1 MGLIR
6 VGFFEDFKGADTLL
20 IDVNAEG
27 LRGLITW
34 VREVMPSSRQIPLND
49 CPGVTLQPGTHV
61 QASCVRDDAGL
72 LRTGERAFAWR
83 RSEDGWTDVVDK
95 LAAMQTGGCHQYLDG
110 PRDDVQ
116 VIASIG
122 EYGDEWWCRH
132 GS

>member
-6 VGFFEDFKGADTLL
+6 VGFFEGFKGADTLL
-20 IDVNAEG
+20 IDVNAGG

-34 VREVMPSSRQIPLND
+34 LHEVMSSRRPIPLTD
-49 CPGVTLQPGTHV
+49 CPGVALQPGTDV
-61 QASCVRDDAGL
+61 QAFCVCDDAGL
-72 LRTGERAFAWR
+72 LRTGERAFAWH
-83 RSEDGWTDVVDK
+83 RSADGWTDVVDK

-110 PRDDVQ
+110 LRDDVQ

-122 EYGDEWWCRH
+122 EYGDEWWRRH